1 MTQEQGEH
9 FLTRLA
15 STPLDLPFTP
25 KLLQTLFMQTRDDG
39 PFSLEDVA
47 RTIAHDQGLTT
58 RILTMANSAY
68 YGLQSQVTSIARA
81 IAVLGLKQIRTIVL
95 ALAVRALA
103 CRGLPPDFDLAVYW
117 RHQLLV
123 AQTARDLARRHGVPD
138 PEGLFTAG
146 MLHDLGKL
154 IIAQRAP
161 QDWLAINRLI
171 LAEEL
176 PAAEAEDRHWGLDHG
191 VVGALVL
198 KAWNL
203 PQELTEPINW
213 HHDPDLSPDNAAA
226 ARCLCLADALV
237 NWSEGGDGALASH
250 WRNLAGRLSADPEGD
265 LALALTAASDA
276 SLAAFIGIL
285 ACAA

>member
-1 MTQEQGEH
+1 MTQEQGEL
-9 FLTRLA
+9 FLSRLA
-15 STPLDLPFTP
+15 ATPLDLPFTP
-25 KLLQTLFMQTRDDG
+25 RLLQELFVQTREDG
-39 PFSLEDVA
+39 LFSLDDVA

-81 IAVLGLKQIRTIVL
+81 IAVLGLKQVRTIVM

-103 CRGLPPDFDLAVYW
+103 CRGLPPEFDLGVYW

-123 AQTARDLARRHGVPD
+123 AQTARNLARSHGLAD

-161 QDWLAINRLI
+161 KDWLAIGLLARGESLPPAQ
-171 LAEEL
+171 AEE
-176 PAAEAEDRHWGLDHG
+176 RYWGVDHG

-203 PQELTEPINW
+203 PPDLTEPINW
-213 HHDPDLSPDNAAA
+213 LHDPDLSPDHAPA

-237 NWSEGGDGALASH
+237 NWSDGESPLTSH
-250 WRNLAGRLSADPEGD
+250 WRNMAGNLSADPEGD
-265 LALALTAASDA
+265 LAVALTAASDA
-276 SLAAFIGIL
+276 SLAGFIDIL